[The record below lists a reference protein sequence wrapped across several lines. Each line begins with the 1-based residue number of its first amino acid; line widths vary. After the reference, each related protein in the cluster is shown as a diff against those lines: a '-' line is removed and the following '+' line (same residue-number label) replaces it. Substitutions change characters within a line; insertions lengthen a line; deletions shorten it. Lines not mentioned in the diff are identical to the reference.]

1 MFGKSTLTSLLVTL
15 GVALV
20 CAPVTVQA
28 HPMSHVLRRQDG
40 NDTSSGNTTQ
50 LKYTSPK
57 LCDPDV
63 KQYSGYLDAAN
74 DEHYFFWF
82 FESKND
88 PKNDPLT
95 IWLNGG
101 PGCSSLIGLWEEL
114 GPCQQNGSANPHSW
128 HHSSNMLF
136 FDQPDGVGFSYGKQ
150 TVSTTEDAAE
160 RAWTFLQAFY
170 ETFPQYSKLD
180 VHYFGESY
188 GGHYIPGFA
197 SHVVDM
203 NKKVQSGEE
212 KGVVVP
218 LKSIGVGNG
227 FIDAVIQYKS
237 YPKMTCHSSYPA
249 VLSEEECDKMQQ
261 IYENDCKPAA
271 EQCAE
276 SDEDSD
282 CVNANQQ
289 CGQIEG
295 IYAQSGYSFYDI
307 RQQGDDTP
315 HPFVDELN
323 KASVIKELGAR
334 GHFSMCSDSVGT
346 AFAQTG
352 DGARSYIPAVEKLLK
367 EGIPVL
373 IYVGDADV
381 ICNWY
386 GNLDVVDSLKW
397 DGSDAFSK
405 TKLEAWKADGKEV
418 GQFRSADKLT
428 FVRVYEAGHEV
439 PMYQP
444 EAALSMFQTWI
455 SGKSFG

>member
-1 MFGKSTLTSLLVTL
+1 MFGKRALTSLLFTF
-15 GVALV
+15 GAALL
-20 CAPVTVQA
+20 CAPAAVQA
-28 HPMSHVLRRQDG
+28 HPMSRYHPWRRQDG
-40 NDTSSGNTTQ
+40 NEISTSGNSTQ
-50 LKYTSPK
+50 LKYSTPK

-63 KQYSGYLDAAN
+63 K
-74 DEHYFFWF
+74 
-82 FESKND
+82 
-88 PKNDPLT
+88 
-95 IWLNGG
+95 
-101 PGCSSLIGLWEEL
+101 
-114 GPCQQNGSANPHSW
+114 
-128 HHSSNMLF
+128 
-136 FDQPDGVGFSYGKQ
+136 QPDGVGFSYGKQ
-150 TVSTTEDAAE
+150 TVSRTEDAAE

-170 ETFPQYSKLD
+170 ETFPQYSKND

-203 NKKVQSGEE
+203 NKKIKSGEE

-218 LKSIGVGNG
+218 LKSIGV
-227 FIDAVIQYKS
+227 D
-237 YPKMTCHSSYPA
+237 PA
-249 VLSEEECDKMQQ
+249 ALPEEQCDKMEQV
-261 IYENDCKPAA
+261 YENECKPAA
-271 EQCAE
+271 EQCNE

-295 IYAQSGYSFYDI
+295 IYAQSGHSFYDI
-307 RQQGDDTP
+307 RQEGDDVP

-323 KASVIKELGAR
+323 KDSVIKELGAR
-334 GHFSMCSDSVGT
+334 GHFSMCSDSVGM
-346 AFAQTG
+346 AFAKTG
-352 DGARSYIPAVEKLLK
+352 DGARSYVPVLEKLLK

-386 GNLDVVDSLKW
+386 GNQDVVDALKW

-405 TKLEAWKADGKEV
+405 TKLTAWKADGKEV

-444 EAALSMFQTWI
+444 EAALNMFQTWI